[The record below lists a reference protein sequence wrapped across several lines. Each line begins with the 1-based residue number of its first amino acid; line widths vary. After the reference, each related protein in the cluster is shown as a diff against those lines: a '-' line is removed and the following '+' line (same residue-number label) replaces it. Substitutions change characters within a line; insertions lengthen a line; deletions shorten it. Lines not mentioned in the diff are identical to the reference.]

1 MGRFHRWLIG
11 MGSYILL
18 DRLYPNAFGMHTVIL
33 PILLSLITFVIG
45 SLIVKVPSDTAKA
58 QIE

>member
-1 MGRFHRWLIG
+1 MERFHQWWLGWVPIF
-11 MGSYILL
+11 LL

-45 SLIVKVPSDTAKA
+45 SLIVKVP
-58 QIE
+58 E

>member
-1 MGRFHRWLIG
+1 MVIG

-33 PILLSLITFVIG
+33 PILLSLITFVLG

-58 QIE
+58 QVE